1 MKIWFQRNRQTIIAT
16 AFLIPILLVAF
27 VSISH
32 VTVWYGLSNPMT
44 WAMYLSL
51 AVEIAALSALAGMSV
66 GMRKF
71 IYVPFG
77 IVTLIQLVGN
87 IFYSFQYIDVTS
99 VTFKSWVDLVD
110 PIFSMMGLEGVNA
123 HRRLLAILSGGLLP
137 MISLTFLHM
146 LVKATDKKENVTV
159 DESPI
164 PLTPVFVPE
173 PPPPA
178 QISNEQLEAFQKI
191 VDGAKP
197 ITKEDV
203 QIETPK
209 PEMFHHVTIPEV
221 PTDIPARYVADPS
234 PTVSPTPTPTPVK
247 ESDFTRVGSLLKKV
261 QYDNPTRR

>member
-1 MKIWFQRNRQTIIAT
+1 MDIKKQRMKNWFQRNRQSIIAA

-99 VTFKSWVDLVD
+99 STFKAWVDLVD
-110 PIFSMMGLEGVNA
+110 PIFSMMGVDDVNG

-146 LVKATDKKENVTV
+146 LVKSTDKKEPVLS
-159 DESPI
+159 E
-164 PLTPVFVPE
+164 TPKDAQVIFNEPE
-173 PPPPA
+173 PTPPPA
-178 QISNEQLEAFQKI
+178 QISQQQLQDFQKI
-191 VDGAKP
+191 VEKAKP
-197 ITKEDV
+197 TATPDLIKKELV
-203 QIETPK
+203 QKWMDSGMLEELKRQDYARMHGLLEANP
-209 PEMFHHVTIPEV
+209 MQRV
-221 PTDIPARYVADPS
+221 PAE
-234 PTVSPTPTPTPVK
+234 TPTP
-247 ESDFTRVGSLLKKV
+247 END
-261 QYDNPTRR
+261 